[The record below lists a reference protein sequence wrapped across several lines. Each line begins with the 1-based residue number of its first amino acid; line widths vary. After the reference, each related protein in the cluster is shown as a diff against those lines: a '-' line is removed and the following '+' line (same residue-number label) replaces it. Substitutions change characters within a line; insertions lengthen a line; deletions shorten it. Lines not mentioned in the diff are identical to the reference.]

1 MKVAKDYVLKL
12 GFVFK
17 EILKAGPGVF
27 FLSIGS
33 MIITGV
39 SPVITTYLTAKLI
52 EELGMNIGNET
63 SGIYFELLAILL
75 GMLGVVVISFATE
88 GVKTVIC
95 SVVGLKLSHNI
106 ENHIAEKF
114 QSIKQERI
122 DDPEFLNLHSNTL
135 TKSGSEPLN
144 LMEGLFGM
152 IANLISLVGYAGI
165 IIKLNLWAF
174 LIIMVFTLPI
184 IVYKRKYQGMLFR
197 FFNERT
203 MQMRR
208 IWYYLSLITDPQ
220 YCKEIREFRLY
231 SYFRKRR
238 KESFDDFMKG
248 NSKIAAKE
256 ILVSVITSF
265 ISMIGAILVGVWLI
279 KNTLTGIVSVSD
291 FYLFVTAKA
300 IDILMKNSHESE
312 ICHVGFYGGE
322 PLLRLNLIKEC
333 VAYIKE
339 KYPFRKPA
347 YNITTN
353 AVLLD
358 EDVAEFLIKNDI
370 KIIIS
375 LDGPTQQLNK
385 YRVFQNGKSSFD
397 IVCKNIQM
405 LYRKNPKYFRESVTY
420 NVVMY
425 NGASQEL
432 FEAVDNLWKSNV
444 NMIDLFPTDYF
455 MRVRDKSDESLLSA
469 GRINIKSYDFAY
481 KNMLKNMKKYYNSF
495 NGPSGGNKI
504 LPGGFCIAGVRKN
517 FVTTDGKII
526 VCEKVDESQEIF
538 EIGDV
543 DNGIDISK
551 VRRLISY
558 TLKRT
563 EKCKKCWAAKFCK
576 ICFKDIININDEFCD
591 KARKDVEREL
601 GYYLAQISGDR
612 ELINYISNIS
622 LI

>member
-1 MKVAKDYVLKL
+1 M
-12 GFVFK
+12 
-17 EILKAGPGVF
+17 
-27 FLSIGS
+27 
-33 MIITGV
+33 
-39 SPVITTYLTAKLI
+39 
-52 EELGMNIGNET
+52 
-63 SGIYFELLAILL
+63 
-75 GMLGVVVISFATE
+75 
-88 GVKTVIC
+88 
-95 SVVGLKLSHNI
+95 
-106 ENHIAEKF
+106 
-114 QSIKQERI
+114 
-122 DDPEFLNLHSNTL
+122 
-135 TKSGSEPLN
+135 
-144 LMEGLFGM
+144 
-152 IANLISLVGYAGI
+152 
-165 IIKLNLWAF
+165 
-174 LIIMVFTLPI
+174 
-184 IVYKRKYQGMLFR
+184 
-197 FFNERT
+197 
-203 MQMRR
+203 
-208 IWYYLSLITDPQ
+208 
-220 YCKEIREFRLY
+220 
-231 SYFRKRR
+231 
-238 KESFDDFMKG
+238 
-248 NSKIAAKE
+248 
-256 ILVSVITSF
+256 
-265 ISMIGAILVGVWLI
+265 
-279 KNTLTGIVSVSD
+279 TGIVSVSD
-291 FYLFVTAKA
+291 FYLFVTAIITIVTKLIALSNQIASNSKSMMFINYIFEYMQESNTIESKQVKITEKTIHNIRFENVSFKYIGGDYYALKDINISFNTNETICLVGENGSGKSTFSKLLLRIYDPTKGRILLDDIDLREYDITELRKFFGVLFQDYIKFADTVHNSIGFGNIDQIDDNQGIELAAKITGVDKFIEEYKAGYYTNLSKMFFKDAIEPSGGQWQKIAIARAVFSDSSVLVLDEPTAALDPKSEVKMYDTLALTEQCNLRCKYCGYMPKYMDESYTLKEMSSDTAFKA

-432 FEAVDNLWKSNV
+432 FEAVDSLWKSNV

>member
-1 MKVAKDYVLKL
+1 MIKKGCKRMYLSKIIKTAEHTYVYDALNNKFAL
-12 GFVFK
+12 LQSEDDIYNESK
-17 EILKAGPGVF
+17 YAD
-27 FLSIGS
+27 FLSENDFRDIKEPCEFEIKYPYS
-33 MIITGV
+33 E
-39 SPVITTYLTAKLI
+39 
-52 EELGMNIGNET
+52 EEL
-63 SGIYFELLAILL
+63 
-75 GMLGVVVISFATE
+75 
-88 GVKTVIC
+88 
-95 SVVGLKLSHNI
+95 
-106 ENHIAEKF
+106 EKMYNT
-114 QSIKQERI
+114 SIKSMTLALTEQC
-122 DDPEFLNLHSNTL
+122 NLRCKYCGYMPKYMDESYTL
-135 TKSGSEPLN
+135 KEMSSDT
-144 LMEGLFGM
+144 
-152 IANLISLVGYAGI
+152 
-165 IIKLNLWAF
+165 AF
-174 LIIMVFTLPI
+174 
-184 IVYKRKYQGMLFR
+184 
-197 FFNERT
+197 
-203 MQMRR
+203 
-208 IWYYLSLITDPQ
+208 
-220 YCKEIREFRLY
+220 
-231 SYFRKRR
+231 
-238 KESFDDFMKG
+238 
-248 NSKIAAKE
+248 
-256 ILVSVITSF
+256 
-265 ISMIGAILVGVWLI
+265 
-279 KNTLTGIVSVSD
+279 
-291 FYLFVTAKA
+291 KA

-432 FEAVDNLWKSNV
+432 FEAVDSLWKSNV